1 MRPDIVPANFKLAIY
16 GNQFC
21 TADAYLQCHNMAG
34 ALLHTQNESV
44 RAGLIAGEIR
54 AGNFQRHR
62 HLAGW
67 W

>member
-34 ALLHTQNESV
+34 ALLHTQNERV
-44 RAGLIAGEIR
+44 RAGLIADEMR
-54 AGNFQRHR
+54 AGKFQRNANS
-62 HLAGW
+62 LVW
-67 W
+67 